1 MKTQETH
8 QKNTPPKESNWIR
21 FCKIFSW
28 VAIFFGILFLING
41 VSRIQNGF
49 SPWHPQT
56 FIGIFILVVAAIINF
71 IGYYTKV
78 QTDIRGE
85 VETELKI
92 CPHCQSKIPI
102 KATACKYCTRDV

>member
-1 MKTQETH
+1 MHDEQNIPSKD
-8 QKNTPPKESNWIR
+8 SGWIR
-21 FCKIFSW
+21 FFNIFSW
-28 VAIFFGILFLING
+28 VAIVLGILFLING
-41 VSRIQNGF
+41 VSRVRNGG

-56 FIGIFILVVAAIINF
+56 FIGIFILVVAAISRY

-85 VETELKI
+85 LETDLKT

-102 KATACKYCTRDV
+102 KATACKFCTRDV